1 MCVFLAYG
9 AGALCAGFTEMMHH
23 YPRAMTDFEIK
34 DRNRRVWKTGCAAAG
49 VVAMIFFMFG
59 CAPATVASH
68 QAVPPVKPVEAP
80 RDESEGWIK
89 GSLTSLEDG
98 TRYEFRIQKKMA
110 WGGSATGGVVAIHPE
125 TKARLSGQY
134 TAMLQSSRAAAFA
147 MNSSRQWAS
156 GWATE
161 TSRNANAFASLTG
174 VDLAIQLRLE
184 IMSGFSP
191 HGMGEGIDN
200 HGHHYQVQF

>member
-1 MCVFLAYG
+1 MRIFLF
-9 AGALCAGFTEMMHH
+9 LLL
-23 YPRAMTDFEIK
+23 
-34 DRNRRVWKTGCAAAG
+34 VSGCAAPST
-49 VVAMIFFMFG
+49 VVTRP
-59 CAPATVASH
+59 AP
-68 QAVPPVKPVEAP
+68 PPVKPVEAP

-110 WGGSATGGVVAIHPE
+110 WGGSATGGVVAIHPG
-125 TKARLSGQY
+125 TKARLTGQY
-134 TAMLQSSRAAAFA
+134 TGMLQSSHATAFA

-174 VDLAIQLRLE
+174 DGLAIQLRLE

-191 HGMGEGIDN
+191 HGMGEGLDN